1 VRKIFRDGKVFNT
14 DVDKFVENR
23 AAGKANLRF
32 FNAVMRFAQE
42 LCNKIFALKNFLVL
56 ERMREGEVLCF
67 V

>member
-1 VRKIFRDGKVFNT
+1 
-14 DVDKFVENR
+14 VEKR
-23 AAGKANLRF
+23 AADKANLRF

-56 ERMREGEVLCF
+56 KRMREGEVLCF